1 MKKPKSK
8 TKQRQAAKR
17 GRKRSLRLKNSRQK
31 VARKRELANE
41 RKKEERKKYQEFMT
55 KMLEARLNGEF

>member
-8 TKQRQAAKR
+8 LKQEEAAKR
-17 GRKRSLRLKNSRQK
+17 GRKRSLRLKNSRAK
-31 VARKRELANE
+31 VAKRKAAEQEKRRHE
-41 RKKEERKKYQEFMT
+41 KEEYEKFMK